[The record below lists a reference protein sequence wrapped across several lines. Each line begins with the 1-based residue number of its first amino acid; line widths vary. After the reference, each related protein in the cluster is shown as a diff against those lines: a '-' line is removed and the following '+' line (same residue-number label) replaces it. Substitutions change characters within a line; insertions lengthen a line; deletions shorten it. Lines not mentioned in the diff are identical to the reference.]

1 MHKHCL
7 FVMRQ
12 RQGQGQQIPVVTSQD
27 RIETV
32 VLSSSDDHPVP
43 STSTSHDI
51 GTGNEYWATL

>member
-1 MHKHCL
+1 
-7 FVMRQ
+7 MRQ